1 MEKMRYT
8 LEGLDCAG
16 CAAKAEAAVGKADW
30 VESATVDFVSRR
42 LVVNAQNPP
51 ANAKERIQ
59 KLVDSVTGGVTVVE
73 YFSKTGQSH
82 PHDHEHEHDHE
93 HHHDHGESCSCGCED
108 QDHEHEHEHHHDHD
122 HGESCSCGCEDHDH
136 DHEHHHDHDHTA
148 KMKFTLEGLD
158 CAGCAAK
165 AEAAVNKADWVESAS
180 VDFVNKRLSVH
191 PKEDNPHALE
201 EIQKLIDGVLG
212 GVTVSLYQSEGDSH
226 THEQHH
232 EHTHEHTHEHSH
244 GHEHGGEEN
253 TKAMVIT
260 TVLALVAGGIGVAAS
275 LLSFPAHE
283 IVSAVGYIA
292 AILLAG
298 YDVIISGVK
307 SICRLR
313 LDESAL
319 MAIAMVA
326 AAILG
331 EFFEG
336 AMVAILYRIGE
347 WLEDKAA
354 DNSRESIEALAEIRP
369 DTANVKHDGN
379 VKTVRAEEVDVDDVI
394 VIRPHERVPL
404 DCVVTEG
411 SSSVDSSA
419 LTGESLPVSVEAGSE
434 LLSGMMNGDGALTAR
449 VTNTYEDSAAARI
462 ISLVTES
469 TENKGAAERFV
480 TRFAL
485 VYTPFVVALA
495 VLIAVIPPLLHMGSF
510 HDFVIRALTFL
521 VASCPCAIVISV
533 PLAFF
538 SSIGGASKFGVL
550 VKGGNFAE
558 MLAKARAVAF
568 DKTGTVTEGK
578 PRVNDVTSAGGFTPE
593 EVARMAAAAEI
604 HSVHPYAQAIREYV
618 GGEIDNSGYQNY
630 SEISGHGVSCENAEG
645 QTVLCGGLK
654 LMRSNGIAVPD
665 GAKAQAYVACDGQF
679 AGSLIISDQAAQGA
693 AAAVSDL
700 KSLGIDTVAML
711 TGDGYDAAKQV
722 ADSVGIE
729 DFRAEL
735 LPENKVEAI
744 EKMKRGGAVTAFVGD
759 GINDAPVLAAADVG
773 IAMGLGSGAAIEA
786 ADMVLSSNNLATLPR
801 AIRHFRRTMGIIR
814 SNIIFALAVKAAVLL
829 AAAFGYAPMWA
840 AVFADVGVCLL
851 CVANSSRLIHPKKEK

>member
-1 MEKMRYT
+1 
-8 LEGLDCAG
+8 
-16 CAAKAEAAVGKADW
+16 
-30 VESATVDFVSRR
+30 
-42 LVVNAQNPP
+42 
-51 ANAKERIQ
+51 
-59 KLVDSVTGGVTVVE
+59 
-73 YFSKTGQSH
+73 
-82 PHDHEHEHDHE
+82 
-93 HHHDHGESCSCGCED
+93 
-108 QDHEHEHEHHHDHD
+108 
-122 HGESCSCGCEDHDH
+122 
-136 DHEHHHDHDHTA
+136 
-148 KMKFTLEGLD
+148 MKFTLEGLD

-191 PKEDNPHALE
+191 SKEDNPHALE

-212 GVTVSLYQSEGDSH
+212 GVTVSPYQSESDSH
-226 THEQHH
+226 THEHHH

-260 TVLALVAGGIGVAAS
+260 TVLALVAGGVGVAAS

-347 WLEDKAA
+347 WLEDKAV

-449 VTNTYEDSAAARI
+449 VINTYEDSAAARI

-578 PRVNDVTSAGGFTPE
+578 PRVNDVTNAGGFTPE
-593 EVARMAAAAEI
+593 EVVRMAAAAEI
-604 HSVHPYAQAIREYV
+604 HSVHPYAQAIRDYV
-618 GGEIDNSGYQNY
+618 GSEIDNSGYQNY
-630 SEISGHGVSCENAEG
+630 SEISGHGVSCENAER

-679 AGSLIISDQAAQGA
+679 AGSLFISDQAAQGA

-722 ADSVGIE
+722 ADSVGIA

-735 LPENKVEAI
+735 LPESKVEAI
-744 EKMKRGGAVTAFVGD
+744 EEMKRGGAVTAFVGD

-814 SNIIFALAVKAAVLL
+814 NNIIFALAVKAAVLL

>member
-108 QDHEHEHEHHHDHD
+108 
-122 HGESCSCGCEDHDH
+122 HDH

-180 VDFVNKRLSVH
+180 VDFVNKRLSVY

>member
-42 LVVNAQNPP
+42 LVVNAPNPP
-51 ANAKERIQ
+51 ADAKERIQ

-73 YFSKTGQSH
+73 YSSKTGQSH
-82 PHDHEHEHDHE
+82 RHDHD
-93 HHHDHGESCSCGCED
+93 
-108 QDHEHEHEHHHDHD
+108 HEHHHDHD

-148 KMKFTLEGLD
+148 KMKFTLDGLD

-191 PKEDNPHALE
+191 SKEDNPHALE

-212 GVTVSLYQSEGDSH
+212 GVTVSLYQPESDSH
-226 THEQHH
+226 THEHHH
-232 EHTHEHTHEHSH
+232 EHTHEHTH
-244 GHEHGGEEN
+244 GHEHGGEKT
-253 TKAMVIT
+253 TKDMVIT

-275 LLSFPAHE
+275 LVSFPAHE

-347 WLEDKAA
+347 WLEDKAV

-369 DTANVKHDGN
+369 DTANVKHDGD

-485 VYTPFVVALA
+485 VYTPVVVALA

-538 SSIGGASKFGVL
+538 SSIGGTSKFGVL

-604 HSVHPYAQAIREYV
+604 HSVHPYAQAIRDYV
-618 GGEIDNSGYQNY
+618 GGEADSGYQNY

-679 AGSLIISDQAAQGA
+679 AGSLFISDQAVRGA

-722 ADSVGIE
+722 ADSVGIA

-744 EKMKRGGAVTAFVGD
+744 EEMKRSGAVTAFVGD
-759 GINDAPVLAAADVG
+759 GINDAPVLATADVG

-851 CVANSSRLIHPKKEK
+851 CVANSSRLIYPKKEK